1 MREVFTAGR
10 MFVKERHVETIDDD
24 EIYDAPPRLVDL
36 FSRAAFLL
44 LLPFHPRS
52 LFSLFS
58 KRNISN
64 VNKKTTNLSTC
75 NPPT

>member
-10 MFVKERHVETIDDD
+10 MFVKERHVETIDD
-24 EIYDAPPRLVDL
+24 EIYDAPRLMDL

-58 KRNISN
+58 KRNRSN